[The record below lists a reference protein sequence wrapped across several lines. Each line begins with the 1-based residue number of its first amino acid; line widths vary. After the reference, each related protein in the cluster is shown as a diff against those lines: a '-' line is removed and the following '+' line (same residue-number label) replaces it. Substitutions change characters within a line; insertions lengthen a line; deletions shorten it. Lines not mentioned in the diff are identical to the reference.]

1 MLSDRTDFSLVRINF
16 PSNIASTK
24 NHECTIHECTLEQS
38 QKHGDLFQSFQPD
51 WSSCYADFYLKA
63 FDNHDT
69 SVEVLIDVGTNKAY
83 VVAIWLAFFLP
94 ELGVNQAALGQYIKT
109 KKGLPESCGSC
120 NNCRD
125 EVLKR
130 KHIQQKLK
138 LQIHAFEPQPGTV
151 AVLKDIKTWMNISG
165 RSDLIF
171 EIHSMAVGE

>member
-1 MLSDRTDFSLVRINF
+1 MSSDRTDFSLVRINF
-16 PSNIASTK
+16 LSNIASTK

-38 QKHGDLFQSFQPD
+38 QKHGDLFQLFPSN
-51 WSSCYADFYLKA
+51 WSGCYIDFYLKA
-63 FDNHDT
+63 FDNHDI
-69 SVEVLIDVGTNKAY
+69 SVEVLIDVGANKAY

-94 ELGVNQAALGQYIKT
+94 ELGVNQASLGHYITNKS
-109 KKGLPESCGSC
+109 LPEPCGSC

-151 AVLKDIKTWMNISG
+151 AVLKDIKTWMNISE
-165 RSDLIF
+165 RNDLIF
-171 EIHSMAVGE
+171 EIHGMAVGE